1 MFLFKIVF
9 KILSFLLLL
18 ALVFPLYAV
27 GKTWWSA
34 ENSVKAFDFASNTF
48 NIEKNKSDVIIV
60 LGAAQLDGRPG
71 PVLRSRL
78 QAALKTYQSGL
89 APAIITVGDGAPGD
103 RTTEAATGKRW
114 LISKGVPS
122 SRILAISQGV
132 DTYSSTLAYAAAMK
146 ARKIKTAIIV
156 TDPYH
161 CLRASTMASDQKIST
176 TCSPTFSGFTNL
188 DNSTFRY
195 LVREAGAYLAY
206 ITLGRRGIFISEDT
220 FNSLAF
226 QGITSS
232 KAVSLATVKEVESR

>member
-1 MFLFKIVF
+1 
-9 KILSFLLLL
+9 
-18 ALVFPLYAV
+18 
-27 GKTWWSA
+27 
-34 ENSVKAFDFASNTF
+34 
-48 NIEKNKSDVIIV
+48 
-60 LGAAQLDGRPG
+60 
-71 PVLRSRL
+71 
-78 QAALKTYQSGL
+78 
-89 APAIITVGDGAPGD
+89 
-103 RTTEAATGKRW
+103 
-114 LISKGVPS
+114 
-122 SRILAISQGV
+122 
-132 DTYSSTLAYAAAMK
+132 MK
-146 ARKIKTAIIV
+146 ARKMKTAIIV

-220 FNSLAF
+220 FNSLTL